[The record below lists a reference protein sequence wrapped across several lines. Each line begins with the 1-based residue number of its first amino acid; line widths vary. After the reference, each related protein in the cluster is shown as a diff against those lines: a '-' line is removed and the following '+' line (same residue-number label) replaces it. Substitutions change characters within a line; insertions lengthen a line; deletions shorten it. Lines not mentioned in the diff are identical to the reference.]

1 MGEHQEAADQGFTR
15 SAMDAAIK
23 IGLVAFILYWCFKIL
38 APFSIVVIWA
48 AILAIVFHPLCQ
60 KIAAW
65 LGGRTSLV
73 ASLLTLVLVAL
84 LVGPIGSLSILL
96 VEDIDALVK
105 TLLGGGQVIPPPP
118 DNVANWPIIGPTIH
132 DFWTLATSNLA
143 DAIKVIGP
151 QIGAV
156 AQVLLSSVAAI
167 SLGLLQFLIAL
178 VFAGFLLTRTANSN
192 LAVVTIAERLMGERG
207 EPTVRLMES
216 TVRNVTKGVLGTAVI
231 QCFFIAIGMIVAGI
245 PGAAAWT
252 ALCFF
257 LSIIQIGPGIVVIG
271 TVIYMFS
278 DASTLA
284 AVLYL
289 VYMVPVTLI
298 DNVLRPILMGRGS
311 KLPVIVIFLGVVG
324 GTLAYGLIGVFV
336 GPVILAVGYVLFGAW
351 LEAAGKRSGTDVEP
365 L

>member
-1 MGEHQEAADQGFTR
+1 MDEHQKAPDQGFTR

-23 IGLVAFILYWCFKIL
+23 VGLAAFILYWCLKIL
-38 APFSIVVIWA
+38 APFAIVVIWA
-48 AILAIVFHPLCQ
+48 AILAIAFHPLCQ
-60 KIAAW
+60 MLAAR
-65 LGGRTSLV
+65 LGGRTTLV
-73 ASLLTLVLVAL
+73 ASLLTLISVAL

-96 VEDIDALVK
+96 VEDMGSFVK
-105 TLLGGGQVIPPPP
+105 TIADGGQVVPPPP
-118 DNVANWPIIGPTIH
+118 DRVAAWPIIGPSIH
-132 DFWTLATSNLA
+132 EFWALAASNLA
-143 DAIKVIGP
+143 EAFQAVAP
-151 QIGAV
+151 QITAA
-156 AQVLLSSVAAI
+156 AQALLSSVAAI
-167 SLGLLQFLIAL
+167 GLGLLQFLIAIII
-178 VFAGFLLTRTANSN
+178 AGFLLTRAESSD

-207 EPTVRLMES
+207 EPMVRLMES

-231 QCFFIAIGMIVAGI
+231 QCFFIAMGMMVAGI

-278 DASTLA
+278 EASTLA

-298 DNVLRPILMGRGS
+298 DNVLKPILMGRGS

-351 LEAAGKRSGTDVEP
+351 LEAAGKRSGADAEA